1 MYNFFR
7 MPSAPEPSGKE
18 KEGKD
23 KAKTPTPPAEVKTP
37 DRPPGYIE
45 MKPFQRLPK
54 EILHNHCQKHK
65 MPKPQYEQ
73 RRAPKGFFKTECIL
87 SNPKDSS
94 KTMRF
99 LTNEEFP
106 FKSHSENF
114 SALLALFHLEPSRP
128 YEKLFPSP
136 FREAWLSLSG
146 EMPQQ
151 QQQEPAVATA
161 GGSKKPS
168 AKARPAKGT
177 ASAQPVAKI
186 TAAKAIG
193 AAAEAAA
200 ESGNNKGAA
209 TGAAQATAEDGH
221 TSGPEAGSPVASVK
235 NEGGG
240 AIRGPRSGPEGPLP
254 ASEASPV
261 GGSVGTMGAVKCIQ
275 ITSAHRYASE
285 FERQQAAETK
295 RLERVKR
302 EKEKEMQRLEEE
314 AQMPTVFMAEL
325 VRKKTAQM
333 LRELLPHVAA
343 TRCEPAAV
351 ASAAAAAAAAVSASA
366 SSMSGAVSAR
376 KTNEDSFLLPLQWT
390 DTKWTAAVTW
400 ALRRQ
405 LSPQRVLGSLRTKLL
420 KELTE
425 HLQFEKNS
433 AAVAVEAAL
442 AALLSGPPQQPQQQ
456 QQQTESSAMQQ
467 LLESCEDF
475 IALNTTDESL
485 LPPHFSPAGKQIE
498 IRCQTASSQRQ
509 EKDQQE
515 QQQKQQLDNKKEK
528 AAMQAARERLAAAL
542 KKYTEAGSEGPLRDT
557 LSHLEGAL
565 NSLCC
570 STGLHAIAAGVL
582 EGHLEQQQK
591 QQKQQGPQQ
600 AAAGSAAVL
609 SDAFAAVAAAA
620 AAVVGSSEE
629 SDRRELLQRLGA
641 SRLLADV
648 AVLPITEA
656 VNFMLIP

>member
-1 MYNFFR
+1 MLLLYACN
-7 MPSAPEPSGKE
+7 
-18 KEGKD
+18 
-23 KAKTPTPPAEVKTP
+23 
-37 DRPPGYIE
+37 
-45 MKPFQRLPK
+45 
-54 EILHNHCQKHK
+54 
-65 MPKPQYEQ
+65 
-73 RRAPKGFFKTECIL
+73 
-87 SNPKDSS
+87 
-94 KTMRF
+94 RF

-146 EMPQQ
+146 ELPQQ
-151 QQQEPAVATA
+151 QQQEPAVATV

-168 AKARPAKGT
+168 AKARQAKGT
-177 ASAQPVAKI
+177 ANAQPVAKI
-186 TAAKAIG
+186 TAARAIG
-193 AAAEAAA
+193 AAAEATA
-200 ESGNNKGAA
+200 ESGNNNGAA
-209 TGAAQATAEDGH
+209 TGAAQATAADGLAG
-221 TSGPEAGSPVASVK
+221 GPEAGSPVASVQ
-235 NEGGG
+235 NEGG
-240 AIRGPRSGPEGPLP
+240 ATRGPRSGPEGPVT

-261 GGSVGTMGAVKCIQ
+261 GGSVGTTGALNCIQ

-325 VRKKTAQM
+325 VRRKTAQI

-351 ASAAAAAAAAVSASA
+351 ASAAAAVAAAVSASA
-366 SSMSGAVSAR
+366 SSKSGAVSAR
-376 KTNEDSFLLPLQWT
+376 KANEDSFLLPLQWT

-405 LSPQRVLGSLRTKLL
+405 LNPQRALGSLRTKLL

-433 AAVAVEAAL
+433 AVIAVEAAL
-442 AALLSGPPQQPQQQ
+442 AVLLSGPPQQPQQQ
-456 QQQTESSAMQQ
+456 QEQTESSAMQQ

-498 IRCQTASSQRQ
+498 IRCQTASSQGQ

-515 QQQKQQLDNKKEK
+515 QQQKQQLDDKKEK
-528 AAMQAARERLAAAL
+528 AAMQAAKERLAAAL
-542 KKYTEAGSEGPLRDT
+542 KKYTEADSEEPLRGT

-582 EGHLEQQQK
+582 EGQLKQQQQ

-600 AAAGSAAVL
+600 AAAGPAAVL

-629 SDRRELLQRLGA
+629 SNRRELLQRLGA
-641 SRLLADV
+641 SQLLADV
-648 AVLPITEA
+648 AVLPITDA
-656 VNFMLIP
+656 VSFMLRP